1 MYAQTGAWSYANTY
15 VDRLLGQP
23 IVDLGPRDIAER
35 IFYGPMPSTDN
46 IITFRNRNLMIV
58 IGMLRDSTS
67 ITKKFLNQI
76 TYPETLV

>member
-1 MYAQTGAWSYANTY
+1 MPKQGAWSYANTY

-23 IVDLGPRDIAER
+23 IVDLGPRDKAGQ

-46 IITFRNRNLMIV
+46 IITFRNRNFMIV

-67 ITKKFLNQI
+67 ITKFFFKPNHL
-76 TYPETLV
+76 P